1 MLRLAG
7 WNVLLLIA
15 GLALIGL
22 VGEAW
27 RRSTIPFAS
36 SYAPTVFVPGVGVL
50 LRPDTEIR
58 WTNGHD
64 AWAVA
69 RTNRLGFPDREPPSP
84 EQAAEGCHIAMIGDS
99 FVAAK
104 EVPIPEKFHVRLEE
118 MAARELPALGVTTS
132 AFGKSGTGQI
142 AQLAFYDEFARP
154 LRPRLVVLVVLAN
167 DYRDNFPLWR
177 YLLDGYDPEHLPY
190 FSAARAADGGFRL
203 RPPDPDWRR
212 FGSPPRSMTRVSQA
226 LGGSWFFSWL
236 QTRELLLRSRD
247 VRTTR
252 AQQVRQMEYL
262 SRHPAHARLLDGWRP
277 PLLMSSR
284 YHALFAEKEGS
295 PFYLEARAFTAFAL
309 DEFKKRADR
318 DGAALVVLAT
328 HTLSWF
334 GGAPLARLNE
344 LAAERGIPVIDQG
357 GFIRRQGAE
366 LRDARFEH
374 DGHWNPTGHRW
385 AAAALLEYLKRNQ
398 HVCGRSARGRAHAA
412 GAE

>member
-15 GLALIGL
+15 GLVLSGL

-27 RRSTIPFAS
+27 LRSTVPFMS
-36 SYAPTVFVPGVGVL
+36 SYAPTVFVHGVGVL

-64 AWAVA
+64 AWAVT
-69 RTNRLGFPDREPPSP
+69 RTNRLGFPDREPPSA
-84 EQAAEGCHIAMIGDS
+84 EQVAEGCHIAMIGDS

-104 EVPIPEKFHVRLEE
+104 EVPIPEKFHVRFEE

-142 AQLAFYDEFARP
+142 AQLAFYDEYARP
-154 LRPRLVVLVVLAN
+154 RRPRLVVLVFLAN

-190 FSAARAADGGFRL
+190 TSAVRAADGGFRL

-212 FGSPPRSMTRVSQA
+212 FGLPPRSMTHVSQA

-236 QTRELLLRSRD
+236 QTRASLRHSHEFRPT
-247 VRTTR
+247 RT
-252 AQQVRQMEYL
+252 QQVRQMEYL

-277 PLLMSSR
+277 PLLSSSR
-284 YHALFAEKEGS
+284 YHALFAKKNGS
-295 PFYLEARAFTAFAL
+295 PFYLEALAFTAFAL

-328 HTLSWF
+328 HTLSWW
-334 GGAPLARLNE
+334 GGNALARLNE

-357 GFIRRQGAE
+357 DFIRRQGAE
-366 LRDARFEH
+366 LRDSRFEY
-374 DGHWNPTGHRW
+374 DGHWNPAGHRW
-385 AAAALLEYLKRNQ
+385 AATALLEYLKRNQ
-398 HVCGRSARGRAHAA
+398 HVCG
-412 GAE
+412 